1 MYIKKILIKNF
12 RGIHKMEL
20 ELHPKLN
27 VFIGNNGAG
36 KSSVLE
42 MIAMIFSRSPIFS
55 DGNTLPIK
63 YSDIRKGTNH
73 IFAGLY
79 CEMFKEEYLLNM
91 HYSETNQ
98 TSETEP
104 AFGNIAAQRKREIV
118 VDHNVSLNFPL
129 VVYYP
134 ANRTISDVSERIH
147 RFHPAVNQLDAL
159 EGTLDNALD
168 FRSFFD
174 RIRECFY
181 SSNNNN
187 EIFQDSF
194 SKRFCSQKK
203 AIQNAVVGVLDG
215 FSSLRVEK
223 KSRSLVVDKNG
234 NSLEISQ
241 LSDGEKCL
249 IAVVGDLSQ
258 RLAIA
263 NPSLENPLE
272 GEGIVLIDEIDLHL
286 HPQWQRMI
294 LPKLTEI
301 FPNCQF
307 IVSTHSPQILGEIRS
322 ENIICLQ
329 DGENGIE
336 AFPPSYETFGQTS
349 EVILPD
355 IMETKNR
362 NEFVEKQLDRIFEAI
377 DNGNLTEAKNLKNEL
392 ETKAKD
398 IPEYAKI
405 ELLIHRK
412 EKLGK

>member
-1 MYIKKILIKNF
+1 MYIKKILIENF

-27 VFIGNNGAG
+27 VFIGTNGSG
-36 KSSVLE
+36 KSSVLD
-42 MIAMIFSRSPIFS
+42 MIAMIFSRSPVFS
-55 DGNTLPIK
+55 DGTAWKIDYK
-63 YSDIRKGTNH
+63 DIRKGTDH

-79 CEMFKEEYLLNM
+79 CEVFDKEYLLNM
-91 HYSETNQ
+91 SYSETNQ

-104 AFGNIAAQRKREIV
+104 AFENIAAQRKREII
-118 VDHNVSLNFPL
+118 DDNNTTLSFPL

-134 ANRTISDVSERIH
+134 TNRTFLDIPERM
-147 RFHPAVNQLDAL
+147 RGFYPANNQLDAL
-159 EGTLDNALD
+159 EGALNNALD
-168 FRSFFD
+168 FHSFFS
-174 RIRECFY
+174 RMRESFHW
-181 SSNNNN
+181 SNENN
-187 EIFQDSF
+187 ELLRDSF

-203 AIQNAVVGVLDG
+203 AVQNAVACILEK
-215 FSSLRVEK
+215 FSALRVEHKSFSMIIDK
-223 KSRSLVVDKNG
+223 KG
-234 NSLEISQ
+234 NSFELSQ

-249 IAVVGDLSQ
+249 IALVGDLAQ
-258 RLAIA
+258 RLSIA
-263 NPSLENPLE
+263 NPALENPLE
-272 GEGIVLIDEIDLHL
+272 GEGVVLIDEIDLHL
-286 HPQWQRMI
+286 HPQWQRII
-294 LPKLTEI
+294 LSKLTAT

-307 IVSTHSPQILGEIRS
+307 IVSTHSPQVLGEIRS
-322 ENIICLQ
+322 ENVFCLQ

-336 AFPPSYETFGQTS
+336 VFPPSYEIFGQTS

-362 NEFVEKQLDRIFEAI
+362 NEFVDKQLDRIFDAI
-377 DNGNLTEAKNLKNEL
+377 DRGNLTEAKNLKNEL